1 MLKNSL
7 YTLGDIQQQSDGEYS
22 VEVSLNEDHEIFRGH
37 FPEQP
42 ILPGVCLIEILKD
55 LINAVKKDSFLMH
68 EASMI
73 KYLQMVNPAVNKILT
88 FYFSIVPADTGLK
101 ITASSMLADGVPN
114 FKFKGHFIP
123 AKV

>member
-22 VEVSLNEDHEIFRGH
+22 VEVSLNEHHEIFKGH
-37 FPEQP
+37 FPKQP

-55 LINAVKKDSFLMH
+55 LINTVKKGSFLMH

-73 KYLQMVNPAVNKILT
+73 KYLQMVDPAVNKVLT
-88 FYFSIVPADTGLK
+88 FHFSMVSADAGLK
-101 ITASSMLADGVPN
+101 ITARSMLADGVPN
-114 FKFKGHFIP
+114 FKFKGNFIP
-123 AKV
+123 A